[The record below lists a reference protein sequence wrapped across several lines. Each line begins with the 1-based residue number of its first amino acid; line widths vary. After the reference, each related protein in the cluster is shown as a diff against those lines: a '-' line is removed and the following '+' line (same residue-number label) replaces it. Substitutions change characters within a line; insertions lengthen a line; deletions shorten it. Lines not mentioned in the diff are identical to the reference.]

1 MTHLNRETSQQP
13 SPTFERVKKV
23 YGTYEIPSKTTICT
37 FWDSQKEKTERENLF
52 KEIMTENFKKWGE
65 KLKSRFIRFKSPQLG

>member
-1 MTHLNRETSQQP
+1 MGLMRYHQRQQYAHLGLPEGEDS
-13 SPTFERVKKV
+13 EK
-23 YGTYEIPSKTTICT
+23 GT
-37 FWDSQKEKTERENLF
+37 ENLF